1 MLEYS
6 NKVFVTYETNGGGCL
21 TNRCVSMC
29 VPRRE
34 LLRPSSHLQCRG
46 FKLKL
51 KSAVLVYFRNP
62 PPPPTS
68 ARFLGTTSRL
78 LVFQAFGSA
87 SVGEVQYQGDFSSL
101 AVVPVL
107 PERPVHILI
116 EPVSV

>member
-1 MLEYS
+1 M
-6 NKVFVTYETNGGGCL
+6 CL
-21 TNRCVSMC
+21 DVRSTSPALTCSAG
-29 VPRRE
+29 
-34 LLRPSSHLQCRG
+34 G

-51 KSAVLVYFRNP
+51 KSAVLVYF
-62 PPPPTS
+62 S

-101 AVVPVL
+101 AGVPVL